1 MALDWPIYIKGASSL
16 MTLYPHIRNLAR
28 SVLYG
33 PLEPQ
38 YEEMIRSM
46 IRDTQTRI
54 EKANEEVS
62 RILIACEEMDIQID
76 EPGRMARQAPKHLSR
91 IQRLQFRF
99 IVRRLRN
106 LCRGFNRSVNDLVF
120 RISCY
125 RGMEVGLEP
134 VPKIF
139 PQPNWL
145 RELESGHDNLKGIML
160 NVEDFSVQE
169 IIGTI
174 KEYLRL
180 CNVAL
185 SRIR

>member
-1 MALDWPIYIKGASSL
+1 
-16 MTLYPHIRNLAR
+16 MTLYPHIRNLT
-28 SVLYG
+28 SSMLYG
-33 PLEPQ
+33 PLEPK

-62 RILIACEEMDIQID
+62 RILIACEEMDIRID

-91 IQRLQFRF
+91 MQRLHFKF

-106 LCRGFNRSVNDLVF
+106 LCRGFNGSVNDLVF

-125 RGMEVGLEP
+125 RGMESGLEP
-134 VPKIF
+134 VPEVF

-145 RELESGHDNLKGIML
+145 AELARGHDNLKGIML
-160 NVEDFSVQE
+160 NIEDFSVEE
-169 IIGTI
+169 ITDTI
-174 KEYLRL
+174 KAGL
-180 CNVAL
+180 
-185 SRIR
+185 